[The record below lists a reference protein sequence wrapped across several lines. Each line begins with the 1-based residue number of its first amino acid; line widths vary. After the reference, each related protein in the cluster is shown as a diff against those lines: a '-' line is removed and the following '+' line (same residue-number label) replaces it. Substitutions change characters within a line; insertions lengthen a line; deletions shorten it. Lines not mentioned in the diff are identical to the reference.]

1 MMLWLSKVGIT
12 ISLGMVAHA
21 LFYPNKFSL
30 IIAILGYMIALVS
43 AVIYGLCKSNKTLP
57 ELTALSELTAI
68 SPSKSAYEFSTKDTI
83 DLNPKMYRSPSSRL
97 YVGPIIQALVKEKD
111 IDGID
116 TLLAKGL
123 DEPDIVKSSW
133 IKRDEEDEYTKGD
146 IPGYQ

>member
-12 ISLGMVAHA
+12 ISLIMVAHA

-43 AVIYGLCKSNKTLP
+43 AVIYGLCKPNKTLP
-57 ELTALSELTAI
+57 ESTAI
-68 SPSKSAYEFSTKDTI
+68 SPSESAYGFPTKNTI
-83 DLNPKMYRSPSSRL
+83 DSNPRRSISPSPRL
-97 YVGPIIQALVKEKD
+97 DMGSIIQALVKEKG
-111 IDGID
+111 IDEID

-123 DEPDIVKSSW
+123 DEPDTFKSSW
-133 IKRDEEDEYTKGD
+133 IKRDEEDEYIKGD

>member
-12 ISLGMVAHA
+12 ISLIMVAHA

-43 AVIYGLCKSNKTLP
+43 AVIYGLCKPNKTLP
-57 ELTALSELTAI
+57 ESTAI
-68 SPSKSAYEFSTKDTI
+68 SPYESAYELPTKRYHDS
-83 DLNPKMYRSPSSRL
+83 NPRKFISSSSRV
-97 YVGPIIQALVKEKD
+97 YMGSIIQDLVKEKG

-116 TLLAKGL
+116 TLSAKGL
-123 DEPDIVKSSW
+123 DEPDTFKSSW

>member
-12 ISLGMVAHA
+12 ISLIMVAHA

-43 AVIYGLCKSNKTLP
+43 AVIYGLCKPNKTLP
-57 ELTALSELTAI
+57 ESTAI
-68 SPSKSAYEFSTKDTI
+68 NPSKSAYEFPTKDTI
-83 DLNPKMYRSPSSRL
+83 DSNPRMSISPSPGL
-97 YVGPIIQALVKEKD
+97 DMGLIQALVKDK
-111 IDGID
+111 GID
-116 TLLAKGL
+116 EMGALLAKGL
-123 DEPDIVKSSW
+123 DEPDTFKSSW

>member
-12 ISLGMVAHA
+12 ISLIMVAHA

-43 AVIYGLCKSNKTLP
+43 AVIYGLCKPNKTLP
-57 ELTALSELTAI
+57 ESTAI
-68 SPSKSAYEFSTKDTI
+68 SPYKSAYEFPTKDTI
-83 DLNPKMYRSPSSRL
+83 DSNPRRSISSSSRL
-97 YVGPIIQALVKEKD
+97 DVGLIQALVTEK
-111 IDGID
+111 GID
-116 TLLAKGL
+116 EMGTLLAKGL
-123 DEPDIVKSSW
+123 DEPDTFKSGW